1 MKLLKIFLLSI
12 LGFMTLI
19 ASLIVALY
27 FNLGFV
33 INTDRLDYALKKYDV
48 FKSYNWK
55 KGEISWKNRG
65 LTSKELSVVFGDF
78 CFLYDKEGTI
88 AEGCFEVIE
97 LKALV
102 SLTPPFLTYLSNL
115 HLESSKLKV
124 LHRPSPEKEENAPQ
138 EIDLQKYYSYLWSEY
153 VPGLDVH
160 FKKLDIDIGEKKHF
174 VFPLKIVKNNK
185 GMSVTSNQYEVLA
198 TQKGIQLLSNEDIFI
213 PVQKEKIKVS
223 GSIVNLTM
231 GKNIDV
237 KFFTLIEFAKLSI
250 TTKIPSVFWTDKIS
264 PLISNIISHLKID
277 LFIPELSKNIEKRVR
292 PPYNKLPA
300 PLHGMDGDVAFR
312 FDFSAKS
319 ELVSTGKGELKVDL
333 RGNNQFL
340 NLSIFPSVDISAVD
354 FSYHNLSVEVLFNKV
369 FLELPRLSKKSLPP
383 QFTPDARFKSAKEE
397 QSEKK
402 SQDSFKINLDILANE
417 EKSLHLKTD
426 LLDEDIRLNFHF
438 LVEENELQ
446 KGHVRLLPLKT
457 TILKR
462 PIRVENLLVKFPK
475 GKLPELV
482 SEIWFDLPEYKVKL
496 VMEGPLSSPRYLFTS
511 IPPLP
516 QSDIYSV
523 LLFGRPLRDM
533 GGDDT
538 MAAQQTRQLL
548 GQGLISLSVLYILSG
563 TPIEYIGY
571 DAQSREATAQV
582 GLGEKSSLR
591 VSSGESGR
599 KSTGIRRSLGRGWYL
614 DTSVQTPNNTNSDK
628 GNKDYGVF
636 LERIISY

>member
-1 MKLLKIFLLSI
+1 MKLLKIIFFSI
-12 LGFMTLI
+12 LGLMSLI

-27 FNLGFV
+27 FNLGFI
-33 INTDRLDYALKKYDV
+33 INTDRLDYVLKKYEV
-48 FKSYNWK
+48 FKSYEWK
-55 KGEISWKNRG
+55 KGEISWKNKG
-65 LTSKELSVVFGDF
+65 LTSKELTIAFQDF
-78 CFLYDKEGTI
+78 CFHYDKEGTD
-88 AEGCFEVIE
+88 AQGCLEVLE

-102 SLTPPFLTYLSNL
+102 SLTPPFLTYLSDL
-115 HLESSKLKV
+115 HVESSKLKV
-124 LHRPSPEKEENAPQ
+124 IHRAVPEKEETPPQ
-138 EIDLQKYYSYLWSEY
+138 EIDLQKYYAYLWSEY
-153 VPGLDVH
+153 IPGMNVH
-160 FKKLDIDIGEKKHF
+160 FKKIDIDLGEKKQYSL
-174 VFPLKIVKNNK
+174 PLKMVKNSK
-185 GMSVTSNQYEVLA
+185 GLNVNSNQYELLA
-198 TQKGIQLLSNEDIFI
+198 TQQGIQFLSNGDIFI

-223 GSIVNLTM
+223 GSILNLTM
-231 GKNIDV
+231 GKTIDA
-237 KFFTLIEFAKLSI
+237 KFFSYIEFARLSLN
-250 TTKIPSVFWTDKIS
+250 TKIPSVFWTDKTSPFIS
-264 PLISNIISHLKID
+264 SIISHLKLD
-277 LFIPELSKNIEKRVR
+277 LFIPELSKNLEKRIR

-312 FDFSAKS
+312 FDFSSKS
-319 ELVSTGKGELKVDL
+319 DLVSVGKGELKIDL
-333 RGNNQFL
+333 KGNNQFL
-340 NLSIFPSVDISAVD
+340 NISVLPSVEISAED
-354 FSYHNLSVEVLFNKV
+354 FSYQDLSLEILFNKV

-383 QFTPDARFKSAKEE
+383 QFTPDARFKSTKEE

-402 SQDSFKINLDILANE
+402 DEKSFKVSLDIAANE

-438 LVEENELQ
+438 VVAENELE
-446 KGHVRLLPLKT
+446 KGYVRLLPLKT

-475 GKLPELV
+475 GKLPELLA
-482 SEIWFDLPEYKVKL
+482 EIWFDLPEYKVKL

-511 IPPLP
+511 EPPLP

-548 GQGLISLSVLYILSG
+548 GQGLLSLSVLYILSG

-571 DAQSREATAQV
+571 DAQSKEATAQV
-582 GLGEKSSLR
+582 GLGNKNSLR

>member
-1 MKLLKIFLLSI
+1 MKLFKIILFSL

-19 ASLIVALY
+19 ASLIFALY
-27 FNLGFV
+27 FNLGFI
-33 INTDRLDYALKKYDV
+33 INTDRLDYVLKKYDV
-48 FKSYNWK
+48 FKSYEWK
-55 KGEISWKNRG
+55 KGEISWKNKG
-65 LTSKELSVVFGDF
+65 LTSKELTVAFGDF
-78 CFLYDKEGTI
+78 CFLYDKEGTS
-88 AEGCFEVIE
+88 AEGCLEVFE

-102 SLTPPFLTYLSNL
+102 SLTPPFLTYLSDL
-115 HLESSKLKV
+115 HVESSKLKV
-124 LHRPSPEKEENAPQ
+124 IHRSAPEKEETPPQ
-138 EIDLQKYYSYLWSEY
+138 EVDLQKYYSYLWSEY
-153 VPGLDVH
+153 IPGLDVH
-160 FKKLDIDIGEKKHF
+160 FKKIDIDLGEEKQYSL
-174 VFPLKIVKNNK
+174 PLKLVKNAK
-185 GMSVTSNQYEVLA
+185 GLSISSNQYELLA
-198 TQKGIQLLSNEDIFI
+198 TQKGVQLLSNEDIFI

-223 GSIVNLTM
+223 KSIVNLTM
-231 GKNIDV
+231 GKVIDV
-237 KFFTLIEFAKLSI
+237 EAFTLIEFAKLSI
-250 TTKIPSVFWTDKIS
+250 TTKVPSVFWTDKTS
-264 PLISNIISHLKID
+264 LLISRIISHLKID
-277 LFIPELSKNIEKRVR
+277 LFIPELSKNLEKRIK

-300 PLHGMDGDVAFR
+300 PLHGMEGDVAFR

-319 ELVSTGKGELKVDL
+319 DLVSVGRGELKIDL
-333 RGNNQFL
+333 EGNKQFL
-340 NLSIFPSVDISAVD
+340 DLSILPSIEISAED
-354 FSYHNLSVEVLFNKV
+354 FSYHNLSIEVLFNKV

-402 SQDSFKINLDILANE
+402 AQESFKINLDIVANE

-446 KGHVRLLPLKT
+446 KGYVRLLPLKT

-475 GKLPELV
+475 GKLPELL

-511 IPPLP
+511 VPPLP

-548 GQGLISLSVLYILSG
+548 GQGLLSLSVLYILSG

-582 GLGEKSSLR
+582 GLGNKSSLR

>member
-1 MKLLKIFLLSI
+1 MKFLKIVLLSI
-12 LGFMTLI
+12 LGSMTLI

-27 FNLGFV
+27 FNLGFI
-33 INTDRLDYALKKYDV
+33 INTDRLDYVLKRYNV
-48 FKSYNWK
+48 FKSYEWK

-65 LTSKELSVVFGDF
+65 LTSKEVTIAFDDL
-78 CFLYDKEGTI
+78 CFHYDKDGTSVQ
-88 AEGCFEVIE
+88 GCLEVLE

-102 SLTPPFLTYLSNL
+102 SLTPPFLTYLSDL
-115 HLESSKLKV
+115 HLQSSELKV
-124 LHRPSPEKEENAPQ
+124 IHRPAPETEEAPPQ
-138 EIDLQKYYSYLWSEY
+138 EINLQKYYSYLWSEY
-153 VPGLDVH
+153 VPGLDVS
-160 FKKLDIDIGEKKHF
+160 FRKIDIDLGEKKQYT
-174 VFPLKIVKNNK
+174 VPLKIVKHTK
-185 GMSVTSNQYEVLA
+185 GLSITSGQYELLA
-198 TQKGIQLLSNEDIFI
+198 TRKGIQILSSKDISI

-223 GSIVNLTM
+223 ESIINLTM
-231 GKNIDV
+231 GEIIDA
-237 KFFTLIEFAKLSI
+237 KFFTYIEFAKLSI
-250 TTKIPSVFWTDKIS
+250 STKVPSVFWTDKTSTFIS
-264 PLISNIISHLKID
+264 SIISHLKID
-277 LFIPELSKNIEKRVR
+277 LFISELSKNLEKRIKA
-292 PPYNKLPA
+292 PYNKLPA
-300 PLHGMDGDVAFR
+300 PLHGMEGDVAFH
-312 FDFSAKS
+312 FDFSPKS
-319 ELVSTGKGELKVDL
+319 DLVSIGKGELKIDL
-333 RGNNQFL
+333 EGNNQFL
-340 NLSIFPSVDISAVD
+340 NLSVLPSVEITAED
-354 FSYHNLSVEVLFNKV
+354 FSYHNLSVEILLNKV

-383 QFTPDARFKSAKEE
+383 QFTPDSRFKSTKEE

-402 SQDSFKINLDILANE
+402 GQDSFKINLDIMANE

-446 KGHVRLLPLKT
+446 KGYVRLLPLKT

-475 GKLPELV
+475 GKLPELL

-496 VMEGPLSSPRYLFTS
+496 VLEGPLSSPRYLFTS
-511 IPPLP
+511 VPPLP

-548 GQGLISLSVLYILSG
+548 GQGLLSLSVLYILSG

-582 GLGEKSSLR
+582 GLGDKSSLR

-614 DTSVQTPNNTNSDK
+614 DTSVQTPNNTNTDK